1 MDRAELET
9 EGLYEVIFLTA
20 TPKVEHVDLQGQ
32 NVNIVGEVRYS
43 GVASEVVNGA
53 LSYVS
58 VKFTSPFAS
67 NVNINCQNTDNLQ
80 IDAMVLTSSASASVD
95 SNKLYASCNIESVV
109 TLCHEACETVLVSSV
124 KRENEKYE
132 KVGATVTVYYP
143 DEGDTLFSVAK
154 KFRTSGLKIARDND
168 ISETVF
174 AAENESGSL
183 NGIKKI
189 LIY

>member
-1 MDRAELET
+1 M
-9 EGLYEVIFLTA
+9 
-20 TPKVEHVDLQGQ
+20 
-32 NVNIVGEVRYS
+32 
-43 GVASEVVNGA
+43 
-53 LSYVS
+53 
-58 VKFTSPFAS
+58 KFTSPFAS
-67 NVNINCQNTDNLQ
+67 NVNINCQNTDDLQ
-80 IDAMVLTSSASASVD
+80 VETKVLTSSASATVD

-109 TLCHEACETVLVSSV
+109 ILCHEACETVLVSSTM
-124 KRENEKYE
+124 RENEKYE
-132 KVGATVTVYYP
+132 KTGATVTVYYP

-174 AAENESGSL
+174 AAENESGRL